1 MNVIDFLPHCQ
12 TNFSPVMKKMMR
24 TYILVKRHISYFNPL
39 KNVHRLDNVLR
50 GAVFIKGALAISFI
64 FFLLFVVYA
73 SMQIQAHNHTLGQL
87 EQAKQENKELQ
98 IINEQLRNEI
108 KKIKQKFESK
118 QSYIE
123 SATRKVAYLTFD
135 DGPSANTEKVL
146 AILDRYHIK
155 ATFFVIGNNSE
166 FGKQMYKR
174 IVYRGHA
181 LGLHSYSHNYR
192 QIYASSPAF
201 HKDFVRIKQLVYE
214 TTGYA
219 PNIMRFPGGSNNLVS
234 RKYGGRALM
243 PLLIKE
249 ITKEGYQYF
258 DWNVDSR
265 DAERTLQPRDV
276 IVRSVLKGS
285 HGKTKVIILMHDS
298 QVKTTTVEA
307 LPAIIEGLK
316 KQGFS
321 FDILTNRSFIYHFAI
336 TS

>member
-1 MNVIDFLPHCQ
+1 MLSIFSPIVKQTLP
-12 TNFSPVMKKMMR
+12 PVMKKTMG
-24 TYILVKRHISYFNPL
+24 TYISITSERH
-39 KNVHRLDNVLR
+39 K
-50 GAVFIKGALAISFI
+50 GAVFIKSTLAISFL

-73 SMQIQAHNHTLGQL
+73 SVQIQAYHHTLGQL

-98 IINEQLRNEI
+98 TINEQLRNEI
-108 KKIKQKFESK
+108 KKIKQEFESK

-123 SATRKVAYLTFD
+123 STTRKVAYLTFD

-146 AILDRYHIK
+146 TILDRYHIK

-166 FGKQMYKR
+166 SGKQMYKC

-201 HKDFVRIKQLVYE
+201 HNDFTRVKQLVYE
-214 TTGYA
+214 TTGYV
-219 PNIMRFPGGSNNLVS
+219 PDIMRFPGGSNNLVS

-265 DAERTLQPRDV
+265 DAERTLQSRDV

-285 HGKTKVIILMHDS
+285 QGKPKVIILMHDS
-298 QVKTTTVEA
+298 QVKKTTVEA

-321 FDILTNRSFIYHFAI
+321 FDILTNRSFTYHFTI